1 MFRTPRSV
9 TRALDRA
16 EQPDRVTGRV
26 AITRTW
32 SLTLPGEFD
41 RSMEHGLLRFSKRSL
56 EVRVTAHANPDP
68 SAAAMLDRLAESTP
82 SDANFVKRSVR
93 ADGSSWLTYEARESA
108 GSIVGIS
115 IGRRTL
121 LSAHGVHGA
130 EYVALEISARDRAGL
145 GDGYAIVTSCGRG

>member
-32 SLTLPGEFD
+32 SLTLPSEFD

-68 SAAAMLDRLAESTP
+68 GVALLDRLAESVP
-82 SDANFVKRSVR
+82 SDASFVKRSVR
-93 ADGSSWLTYEARESA
+93 DDGSSWLIYEARESA

-121 LSAHGVHGA
+121 LTAHCVHGA

-145 GDGYAIVTSCGRG
+145 GDGYAIVTSCRRG